1 MNRATHPACNRI
13 AVVFDFDETLI
24 PDDSFKVLLSR
35 FGFDPDT
42 FKKERI
48 QPLRGDNWD
57 KYLARAYCLVQ
68 ASKQL
73 EKAEKI
79 TKEKLANLGKEL
91 RLIEG
96 VPEMFDQLRDCAAQ
110 VNSDVELEF
119 YLLTGGFAE
128 IARNTSIAKHFRG
141 IWGCEFSFDAEGE
154 IEFIKSQ
161 MTHTE
166 KTRYLFYISKG
177 IDSENEKDL
186 IYNYRDLPIEELHIP
201 LNQMIYVG
209 DGTSDIPCFTVVN
222 EYHGIGIGIHKE
234 DNHPTEWEARAEIA
248 ASQRVANIA
257 PANYSENSELTRS
270 LLLSVE
276 SICKQISLRQLSAG
290 E

>member
-35 FGFDPDT
+35 FGFDSDT

-48 QPLRGDNWD
+48 QPLLDDNWD

-68 ASKQL
+68 ASKQGKK
-73 EKAEKI
+73 EEKI
-79 TKEKLANLGKEL
+79 TKEKLAEVGRNL

-96 VPEMFDQLRDCAAQ
+96 VPEMFERLRDCANK
-110 VNSDVELEF
+110 VNSKVELEF
-119 YLLTGGFAE
+119 YLITGGFVE
-128 IARNTSIAKHFRG
+128 IARNTSIAQHFREM
-141 IWGCEFSFDAEGE
+141 WGCEFSFDSEGE

-186 IYNYRDLPIEELHIP
+186 IYNYSNLPVEKLHIP

-209 DGTSDIPCFTVVN
+209 DGTSDIPCFSVVN
-222 EYHGIGIGIHKE
+222 KYHGIGIGIHKV
-234 DNHPTEWEARAEIA
+234 DNHPTEWEHRAEIA

-257 PANYSENSELTRS
+257 PANYSENSELMRS

-276 SICKQISLRQLSAG
+276 SICKQISLKQLSAG